1 MVRTHDS
8 PLTAAW
14 RALSAGLLD
23 ARHPRLMMTLS
34 SQRRLGDLM
43 TRGPVRGP
51 SWRRKRARLVFW
63 RHRPMPSL
71 QVERSQRLAGLLLTR
86 WFRVR
91 PPGAPLRKASFWLA
105 PGVNGF
111 ADPCQGQ
118 SRRPEIRFVTG
129 IVRHVDC
136 RLNLGSGDLRIAGAR
151 ADFCHSGTARTKTYG
166 VDASPMVLQR
176 HG

>member
-51 SWRRKRARLVFW
+51 SWRRKRARLVLAASTHAISAGRAFAASGRATFNPLVQGSTPW
-63 RHRPMPSL
+63 RPTQESL
-71 QVERSQRLAGLLLTR
+71 VLAC
-86 WFRVR
+86 
-91 PPGAPLRKASFWLA
+91 